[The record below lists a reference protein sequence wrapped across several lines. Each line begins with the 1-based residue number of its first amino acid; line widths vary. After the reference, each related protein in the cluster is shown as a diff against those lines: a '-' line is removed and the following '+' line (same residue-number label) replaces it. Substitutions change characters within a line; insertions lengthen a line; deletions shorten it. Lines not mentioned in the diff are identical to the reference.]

1 VPINSARL
9 RITLNA
15 DHTPEMVYQLLHAL
29 KEIETEI
36 DE

>member
-1 VPINSARL
+1 
-9 RITLNA
+9 LNA
-15 DHTPEMVYQLLHAL
+15 DHTLEMVYQLLHAL